1 VSKEKEPTMPAKRY
15 KVDLNQTERS
25 ELEGMTRKGQV
36 SARKMKRAQILLK
49 ASDGWRDA
57 DIAVALDTGHSTVE
71 RIRQRFVEGGL
82 SHALNEDARP
92 GQKRRLDG
100 RAEAHLIALVC
111 SERPDGQARWSV
123 RLLADKLVELQVVES
138 VSHETVRQTL
148 KKMNSNPGK

>member
-1 VSKEKEPTMPAKRY
+1 MPAKRY
-15 KVDLNQTERS
+15 KVDLSQAERA

-36 SARKMKRAQILLK
+36 SARKMKRAQILLR
-49 ASDGWRDA
+49 ASEGWRDA
-57 DIAVALDTGHSTVE
+57 DIAAALDTAHSTVE

-82 SHALNEDARP
+82 EGALNEAARP

-111 SERPDGQARWSV
+111 SERRDGQARWSV
-123 RLLADKLVELQVVES
+123 RLLADKLVES

-148 KKMNSNPGK
+148 KKMTSNPGK

>member
-1 VSKEKEPTMPAKRY
+1 MPAKRY
-15 KVDLNQTERS
+15 KVNLSQAERA

-49 ASDGWRDA
+49 ASEGWRDA
-57 DIAVALDTGHSTVE
+57 DIAAALDTGHSTVE

-100 RAEAHLIALVC
+100 RAEAHLIALAC
-111 SERPDGQARWSV
+111 SERPDGQARWSR
-123 RLLADKLVELQVVES
+123 RLLADKLVELEVVDS
-138 VSHETVRQTL
+138 ISHETVRQTL
-148 KKMNSNPGK
+148 KKMTSNPGK

>member
-1 VSKEKEPTMPAKRY
+1 MPAKKY
-15 KVDLNQTERS
+15 KVDLSQSERA

-49 ASDGWRDA
+49 ASEGWQDA
-57 DIAVALDTGHSTVE
+57 DIAAALDTAHSTVE
-71 RIRQRFVEGGL
+71 RLRQRFVEGGL

-111 SERPDGQARWSV
+111 SERPDGQARWSM
-123 RLLADKLVELQVVES
+123 RLLADKLVELEVVES

-148 KKMNSNPGK
+148 KKMTSNPGK

>member
-1 VSKEKEPTMPAKRY
+1 MPAKRY
-15 KVDLNQTERS
+15 KVDLSQAERA

-49 ASDGWRDA
+49 ASEGWRDA
-57 DIAVALDTGHSTVE
+57 DIAEALDTGHSTVE
-71 RIRQRFVEGGL
+71 RIRRRFVEGGL
-82 SHALNEDARP
+82 RHALNENARP

-111 SERPDGQARWSV
+111 SERPDGQARWSM
-123 RLLADKLVELQVVES
+123 RLLADKLVALDVVDS

-148 KKMNSNPGK
+148 KKMTSSPGR